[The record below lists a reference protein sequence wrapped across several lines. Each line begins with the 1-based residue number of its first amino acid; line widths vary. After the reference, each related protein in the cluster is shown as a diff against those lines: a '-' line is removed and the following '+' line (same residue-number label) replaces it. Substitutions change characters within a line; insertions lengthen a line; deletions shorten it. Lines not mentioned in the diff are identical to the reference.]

1 MHTTLQSLFA
11 YKSWADAELLAAV
24 ANLPAQH
31 AEQLP
36 ACIRTLNHIHIVD
49 CIFRAHL
56 SDTPRPYDATHT
68 KELPTLE
75 ALQTAMT
82 ETDSWYE
89 QYVANVSEAALNE
102 TLAFTFTDGDAGK
115 MSRLE
120 ILMHVIT
127 HGSNHR
133 GNVGQILKSLAINP
147 PRDLYTKFL
156 HLREP
161 ERRAGH
167 GG

>member
-1 MHTTLQSLFA
+1 
-11 YKSWADAELLAAV
+11 
-24 ANLPAQH
+24 
-31 AEQLP
+31 
-36 ACIRTLNHIHIVD
+36 
-49 CIFRAHL
+49 
-56 SDTPRPYDATHT
+56 
-68 KELPTLE
+68 LPTLD

-82 ETDSWYE
+82 ETDNWYE

-102 TLAFTFTDGDAGK
+102 TLAFTFTDGDAGQ
-115 MSRLE
+115 MTRLE

-127 HGSNHR
+127 HGSYHR

-156 HLREP
+156 HLHEP

-167 GG
+167 TS